1 MSEHI
6 TSNEFKQYFE
16 IMFSGTQ
23 GEDDADFVNEIDAHV
38 AECDHCFEKMQTVRY
53 LMQGFSSSPELA
65 NSLIS
70 AEFPATLAKPAFDI
84 KKVFPG
90 VKVVKA
96 ELAGKIQMLADTVSD
111 RMNAVFVPYNSAIA
125 SARGE
130 DGLEIGMDSN
140 AINDLLYS
148 AMEIP
153 LGDGRKITLRC
164 RNTGAANKTRLFV
177 YSNFEVDFRLTSGG
191 RVLEPMKSGYDRSA
205 NEYVRVYELDGDEFE
220 LTVE

>member
-16 IMFSGTQ
+16 IMLSGTQ
-23 GEDDADFVNEIDAHV
+23 GEDDADFVNEIDAHI
-38 AECDHCFEKMQTVRY
+38 AGCDHCFEKMQTVRY

-70 AEFPATLAKPAFDI
+70 AEFPETLARPAFDL

-111 RMNAVFVPYNSAIA
+111 RMNAVFVPCHPMPAA
-125 SARGE
+125 ARGE

-153 LGDGRKITLRC
+153 LGNGRKITLRC

-191 RVLEPMKSGYDRSA
+191 RVLEPTKSGYDRSA